1 MEYKTR
7 TETFAEFKKRLTPI
21 RYIYIAGPYSG
32 GDTVLNVRNSVLAAE
47 ELIKLELIP
56 YIPHLTAF
64 WHLVSPHEYEF
75 WLNYDLN
82 WLSKCDSLL
91 RLPGDSS
98 GADKEVAYA
107 MKMGIPIFYNLVDI
121 R

>member
-1 MEYKTR
+1 MLYERIQPKELFR
-7 TETFAEFKKRLTPI
+7 EQPKPK
-21 RYIYIAGPYSG
+21 YIYVASKYSNGDKFKNTKDSIAVG
-32 GDTVLNVRNSVLAAE
+32 E
-47 ELIKLELIP
+47 ELIKLGFVP
-56 YIPHLTAF
+56 YLPLLSHF
-64 WHLVSPHEYEF
+64 WNEISPHDYQY
-75 WLNYDLN
+75 WLNYDMQWILR
-82 WLSKCDSLL
+82 CDALL